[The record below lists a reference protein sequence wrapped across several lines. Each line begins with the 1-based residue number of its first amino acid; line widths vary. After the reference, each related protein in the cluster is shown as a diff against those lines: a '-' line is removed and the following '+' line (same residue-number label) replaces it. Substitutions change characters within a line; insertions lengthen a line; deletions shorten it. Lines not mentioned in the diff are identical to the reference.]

1 MNGGN
6 LGVEEALR
14 EHGGGMGQGVVVGL
28 LPAKIR
34 GRWPLG
40 FLGSVETE
48 MGRVVGCNVSPTER
62 RQLWRCVEEVVMSG
76 NVNVGL

>member
-1 MNGGN
+1 MEGTLVLKRRFANMAAEWARASSSGSCLRRSGVGG
-6 LGVEEALR
+6 L
-14 EHGGGMGQGVVVGL
+14 
-28 LPAKIR
+28 
-34 GRWPLG
+34 LG

-48 MGRVVGCNVSPTER
+48 MGRVVGCNVSPAER